1 MLTCPSVAW
10 KHTQSLLAA
19 ANKPRQILFEKP
31 GPLPRFFVFTPQ
43 KLIQS
48 FHHFVF
54 LEKADYTVDTRK
66 ACQKVFISFILLPEA
81 SVIMQKQQ

>member
-10 KHTQSLLAA
+10 KHIQSLLAA
-19 ANKPRQILFEKP
+19 ANKLRQILFEKP
-31 GPLPRFFVFTPQ
+31 GPLPRFFVFTPTETYS
-43 KLIQS
+43 S

-54 LEKADYTVDTRK
+54 LEKAYYTVDTRE
-66 ACQKVFISFILLPEA
+66 AYQKVFISFTLLPEA